1 MVIALLIL
9 ERLCHK
15 ARGLLGDFVFQQ
27 REVVKGEKANRQHNI
42 SGHICHPYF
51 NLFLKHCS

>member
-15 ARGLLGDFVFQQ
+15 AHGLLGDFVFQQ
-27 REVVKGEKANRQHNI
+27 RKGVKGKKANRQHI
-42 SGHICHPYF
+42 
-51 NLFLKHCS
+51 